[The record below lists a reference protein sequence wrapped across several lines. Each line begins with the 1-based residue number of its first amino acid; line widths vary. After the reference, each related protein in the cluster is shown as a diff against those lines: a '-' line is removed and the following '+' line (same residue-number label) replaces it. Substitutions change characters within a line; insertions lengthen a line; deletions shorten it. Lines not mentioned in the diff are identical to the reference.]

1 MLISKKIYCEFA
13 LNFQSFQRILSTLFV
28 HPISCQKQ
36 LKTAIAVENSIAIA
50 VFINTFCPIT
60 LISFLL
66 IYRTLIFEKELNVF
80 LLGLFIIQLFHGCK
94 ASFSDVFKTK
104 DPQRKDNEYPVIYT
118 QVFVC
123 NLYNPHET
131 HCRYA
136 VGN

>member
-60 LISFLL
+60 QQVPVISFNNQQKSKVALNHPAFCLFLSLL
-66 IYRTLIFEKELNVF
+66 YYSAISESITSSFTAAF
-80 LLGLFIIQLFHGCK
+80 LSYAFIISTDFE
-94 ASFSDVFKTK
+94 VFPMRIP
-104 DPQRKDNEYPVIYT
+104 PQNLPFRKNI
-118 QVFVC
+118 F
-123 NLYNPHET
+123 L
-131 HCRYA
+131 
-136 VGN
+136 